1 MAYTFAIALLPTPL
15 AALSVYTLYHSY
27 NSIQNVRAYEEP
39 AERAARYSN
48 IADDALRQTRTTEG
62 AGAVA
67 VCLSLLAPVFVPI
80 RISAVL
86 CSTALRLLSFTSTNN
101 TQ

>member
-1 MAYTFAIALLPTPL
+1 MANTFALALLPTPL

-39 AERAARYSN
+39 SERAAKYSN
-48 IADDALRQTRTTEG
+48 IANDALRQTRTTEG

-67 VCLSLLAPVFVPI
+67 VCLSPSTSVRPYKNLGSSLLYCLA
-80 RISAVL
+80 
-86 CSTALRLLSFTSTNN
+86 TALLYFY
-101 TQ
+101 Q